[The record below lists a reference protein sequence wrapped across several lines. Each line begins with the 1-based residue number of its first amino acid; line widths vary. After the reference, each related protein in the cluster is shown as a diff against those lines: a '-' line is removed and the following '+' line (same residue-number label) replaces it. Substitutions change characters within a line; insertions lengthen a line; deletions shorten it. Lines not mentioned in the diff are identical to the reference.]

1 MRCGGYAL
9 LGTLLLLASCGP
21 QEPTAH
27 ELSTRLE
34 ALPSDR
40 PYRLEEAVGLKRV
53 AAACVLHPYQT
64 RIDLPSPK
72 VERINSYL
80 DETRYEADEGHWA
93 LAVVTAD
100 TVTLYRFR
108 RSSSLDL
115 VWPSMAESMGK
126 DSVHRDFAIADC
138 ATGAGAAFLKIRDS
152 GRTYLIFG
160 NQQQEGT
167 RRGRDHHSSINL
179 ASRGGPG
186 RG

>member
-21 QEPTAH
+21 QEPTPY

-40 PYRLEEAVGLKRV
+40 PYRLEEAVGLKGV
-53 AAACVLHPYQT
+53 AAACVLH
-64 RIDLPSPK
+64 PSPK

-100 TVTLYRFR
+100 KVTLYRFR

-160 NQQQEGT
+160 NQQQE
-167 RRGRDHHSSINL
+167 
-179 ASRGGPG
+179 
-186 RG
+186 